1 MTTKQKFSILW
12 LSILSVLFWGILVS
26 LMLMTNFL
34 IFVSVLSIV
43 LLLFYITVDS
53 MKTVLDMVLEKQRKK
68 AIEEID
74 RENLIE
80 LIEV

>member
-12 LSILSVLFWGILVS
+12 LSILSVLFCGILVS

-43 LLLFYITVDS
+43 LLLFYITADS
-53 MKTVLDMVLEKQRKK
+53 MKTVLDMVLEKQRKSN
-68 AIEEID
+68 EE
-74 RENLIE
+74 
-80 LIEV
+80 